1 MTAKPVHVRSL
12 ADLHQVKK
20 EIAAHISAQ
29 NLAAQRR
36 ALAEKARKTQHNLF
50 RTAVGAVQPLAGDH
64 RANLLPAPPRPIPV
78 QQLRDD
84 AAALK
89 EAISDVV
96 DINSML
102 ETDDHL
108 SFRRKGI
115 GPDVTTKLRRGE
127 WSLQRQIDLHGLR
140 TDEAREAL
148 MQFIRQAHRQGI
160 RCVRVVHGKG
170 LGSPGKTPILKAKV
184 HRWLVQKTEVLAF
197 VQAAPAQ
204 GGAGA
209 LLVLL
214 QPSRAG

>member
-1 MTAKPVHVRSL
+1 M
-12 ADLHQVKK
+12 
-20 EIAAHISAQ
+20 
-29 NLAAQRR
+29 
-36 ALAEKARKTQHNLF
+36 
-50 RTAVGAVQPLAGDH
+50 
-64 RANLLPAPPRPIPV
+64 

-197 VQAAPAQ
+197 VQAQALPD
-204 GGAGA
+204 GGPVFLWLPDDLAR
-209 LLVLL
+209 
-214 QPSRAG
+214 P